1 MATRPAF
8 PSLPAAPRPRPSTR
22 GSSSTPPTT
31 KPKRRSRFNLPP
43 ASGSPHS
50 ADLAGRSVSLS
61 VDIPATFDQP
71 LSNHHKLIG
80 RWVAARE
87 GTPPRY
93 TRVGAR
99 KRIEQVFNAAV
110 LEILAPIELVDL
122 RVAVLVGEDDNP
134 PAIALVCET
143 LGQLDLGWI
152 ETGDAP
158 IPWRAA
164 AYAALGETLGTALP
178 VFGYQDLFEE
188 ISMYY
193 WDGEIDDEG
202 ARRSLAAYQGLSAE
216 EIEEQTLPSEMNAR
230 RPDWMIGTNAA
241 KPACLPK
248 TLAQA
253 LHRLR
258 DAHKA
263 LDHLAPDRNAWH
275 FDSDAL
281 YEYVPGIEECSSL
294 PPLTLVPFEEF
305 ARELDDVARHGMEMG
320 FMDFCGLCPLPEISR
335 IDDWFAS
342 LRLGVQFLLAAQDLV
357 RLDPPNP

>member
-1 MATRPAF
+1 M
-8 PSLPAAPRPRPSTR
+8 
-22 GSSSTPPTT
+22 
-31 KPKRRSRFNLPP
+31 
-43 ASGSPHS
+43 
-50 ADLAGRSVSLS
+50 
-61 VDIPATFDQP
+61 
-71 LSNHHKLIG
+71 G

-87 GTPPRY
+87 GAPRRY

-122 RVAVLVGEDDNP
+122 RVAVLVGEDNNP

-164 AYAALGETLGTALP
+164 AYAALEEMLCTALP
-178 VFGYQDLFEE
+178 LFGYQDLFEE

-193 WDGEIDDEG
+193 WDGEIDDES

-241 KPACLPK
+241 KSASLPK
-248 TLAQA
+248 ALARA
-253 LHRLR
+253 LRRLR

-263 LDHLAPDRNAWH
+263 LKRLTSERNAWH
-275 FDSDAL
+275 FDSDTL
-281 YEYVPGIEECSSL
+281 YEYVPGIEKCSSL

-320 FMDFCGLCPLPEISR
+320 FMDFCGLCPLPAISR

-342 LRLGVQFLLAAQDLV
+342 LRLGAQFLLAAQDLV
-357 RLDPPNP
+357 RFDPPNP

>member
-1 MATRPAF
+1 
-8 PSLPAAPRPRPSTR
+8 
-22 GSSSTPPTT
+22 
-31 KPKRRSRFNLPP
+31 
-43 ASGSPHS
+43 
-50 ADLAGRSVSLS
+50 
-61 VDIPATFDQP
+61 
-71 LSNHHKLIG
+71 
-80 RWVAARE
+80 
-87 GTPPRY
+87 
-93 TRVGAR
+93 
-99 KRIEQVFNAAV
+99 
-110 LEILAPIELVDL
+110 
-122 RVAVLVGEDDNP
+122 
-134 PAIALVCET
+134 
-143 LGQLDLGWI
+143 
-152 ETGDAP
+152 
-158 IPWRAA
+158 
-164 AYAALGETLGTALP
+164 
-178 VFGYQDLFEE
+178 
-188 ISMYY
+188 
-193 WDGEIDDEG
+193 
-202 ARRSLAAYQGLSAE
+202 
-216 EIEEQTLPSEMNAR
+216 
-230 RPDWMIGTNAA
+230 MIGTNAA

-248 TLAQA
+248 MLAQA

>member
-1 MATRPAF
+1 M
-8 PSLPAAPRPRPSTR
+8 
-22 GSSSTPPTT
+22 
-31 KPKRRSRFNLPP
+31 
-43 ASGSPHS
+43 
-50 ADLAGRSVSLS
+50 
-61 VDIPATFDQP
+61 
-71 LSNHHKLIG
+71 G

-87 GTPPRY
+87 GASSRY

-110 LEILAPIELVDL
+110 VEILAPIELVDL
-122 RVAVLVGEDDNP
+122 RVTVLVGEDDNP
-134 PAIALVCET
+134 PAIALVCES
-143 LGQLDLGWI
+143 LGQLDLGWM

-193 WDGEIDDEG
+193 WDGETDDES
-202 ARRSLAAYQGLSAE
+202 ALRSLTVFHGLSAE
-216 EIEEQTLPSEMNAR
+216 ELEEQTLPSEMNER
-230 RPDWMIGTNAA
+230 RPEWMIGTNAA
-241 KPACLPK
+241 KPASLPK
-248 TLAQA
+248 ALARA
-253 LHRLR
+253 LRRLR
-258 DAHKA
+258 DAHKV
-263 LDHLAPDRNAWH
+263 LEHLASERNAWH
-275 FDSDAL
+275 FDSDTL

-320 FMDFCGLCPLPEISR
+320 FMDVCGICPLPEVSR

>member
-1 MATRPAF
+1 M
-8 PSLPAAPRPRPSTR
+8 
-22 GSSSTPPTT
+22 
-31 KPKRRSRFNLPP
+31 
-43 ASGSPHS
+43 
-50 ADLAGRSVSLS
+50 
-61 VDIPATFDQP
+61 
-71 LSNHHKLIG
+71 G

-87 GTPPRY
+87 ATSKRY

-110 LEILAPIELVDL
+110 LEILAPVELVDL
-122 RVAVLVGEDDNP
+122 RVAVLVGEGDNP

-158 IPWRAA
+158 VPWRAT

-193 WDGEIDDEG
+193 WDGEIDDES

-230 RPDWMIGTNAA
+230 RPDWMIGANAA

-248 TLAQA
+248 ALACA
-253 LHRLR
+253 LRRLR

-263 LDHLAPDRNAWH
+263 LERLASERNAWH
-275 FDSDAL
+275 FDSDTL

-320 FMDFCGLCPLPEISR
+320 FMDVCGLCPLPEISR

>member
-1 MATRPAF
+1 M
-8 PSLPAAPRPRPSTR
+8 
-22 GSSSTPPTT
+22 
-31 KPKRRSRFNLPP
+31 
-43 ASGSPHS
+43 
-50 ADLAGRSVSLS
+50 
-61 VDIPATFDQP
+61 
-71 LSNHHKLIG
+71 G
-80 RWVAARE
+80 RWLVARE
-87 GTPPRY
+87 ATSNRY

-110 LEILAPIELVDL
+110 LEILEPIELVDL

-178 VFGYQDLFEE
+178 VFGYQDLFAQ

-193 WDGEIDDEG
+193 WDDES

-230 RPDWMIGTNAA
+230 RPDWMIGSNAA

-248 TLAQA
+248 ALACA
-253 LHRLR
+253 LRRLR

-263 LDHLAPDRNAWH
+263 LERLASERNAWH
-275 FDSDAL
+275 FDSDTL

-320 FMDFCGLCPLPEISR
+320 FMDVCGICPLPEVSR

-357 RLDPPNP
+357 RFDPPNP